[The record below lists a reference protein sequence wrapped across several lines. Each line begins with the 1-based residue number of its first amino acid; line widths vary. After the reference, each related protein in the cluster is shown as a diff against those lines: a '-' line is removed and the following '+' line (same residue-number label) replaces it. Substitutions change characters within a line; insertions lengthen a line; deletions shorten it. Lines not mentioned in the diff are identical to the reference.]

1 MGATMQL
8 DWRGI
13 YPAVTTQFMPDE
25 TLDLDGTQR
34 GIDRLIQDGVHG
46 LVMLGTVGENC
57 SLSADEKRAVVK
69 AAVEASN
76 GRVPVVSGVAEYTTE
91 LAKAYARDC
100 EQIGLDGLMVLPA
113 MVYKADSREAKAHIA
128 DTAQACG
135 LPVMIYNNPVAYGI
149 DLSPGDLVELSRV
162 DNIRAVK
169 ESSEDP
175 RRITDIINRDAGA
188 LSLVAGVDDVAL
200 ECMLLGAIGWVS
212 GLANVFPVESAR
224 LYHLLQRGEIE
235 KARSI
240 YRWMMPALH
249 MDTHPKLVQMI
260 KLAEQV
266 AGRGS
271 EIVRRPRLRL
281 EGDER
286 AGVIRT
292 IETALA
298 SRPSM

>member
-1 MGATMQL
+1 MQV

-13 YPAVTTQFMPDE
+13 YPAVTTQFTPDQN
-25 TLDLDGTQR
+25 LDLAATQAVIDG
-34 GIDRLIQDGVHG
+34 LVKDGVHG

-57 SLSADEKRAVVK
+57 SLSATEKRSVIK
-69 AAVEASN
+69 AAVEAAN
-76 GRVPVVSGVAEYTTE
+76 GRVPVISGVAEYTTE

-100 EQIGLDGLMVLPA
+100 EQAGLNGLMVLPA

-128 DTAQACG
+128 DTARACG
-135 LPVMIYNNPVAYGI
+135 LPVMIYNNLVAYGI
-149 DLSPGDLVELSRV
+149 DLSPKDLIDLAKEE
-162 DNIRAVK
+162 NIQAVK

-175 RRITDIINRDAGA
+175 RRISDIINMDASA

-200 ECMLLGAIGWVS
+200 ECMILGAIGWVS
-212 GLANVFPVESAR
+212 GFANVFPVESVR
-224 LYHLLQRGEIE
+224 LYQLLQAGEVD
-235 KARSI
+235 KAREI

-271 EIVRRPRLRL
+271 ETVRRPRLTL
-281 EGDER
+281 EGNERDE
-286 AGVIRT
+286 VIKI

-298 SRPSM
+298 NPPEI

>member
-1 MGATMQL
+1 MHV

-13 YPAVTTQFMPDE
+13 YPAVTTQLTQDGA
-25 TLDLDGTQR
+25 LDLDATQTV
-34 GIDRLIQDGVHG
+34 IDRLVHDGVHG

-69 AAVEASN
+69 AALEASN
-76 GRVPVVSGVAEYTTE
+76 GRVPVLSGVAEYTTE
-91 LAKAYARDC
+91 LAKTYARDC
-100 EQIGLDGLMVLPA
+100 ERIGLDGLMVLPA
-113 MVYKADSREAKAHIA
+113 MVYKADAREAKAHIA
-128 DTAQACG
+128 DTARACG

-149 DLSPGDLVELSRV
+149 DLSPKDLIDLSKV

-175 RRITDIINRDAGA
+175 RRITDIMNLDASA
-188 LSLVAGVDDVAL
+188 LSLVAGVDDVAM
-200 ECMLLGAIGWVS
+200 ECMILGAIGWVS
-212 GLANVFPVESAR
+212 GFANVFPAESVR
-224 LYHLLQRGEIE
+224 LYELLQAGEID
-235 KARSI
+235 KARQI

-271 EIVRRPRLRL
+271 ETVRRPRLRL
-281 EGDER
+281 EGGERDE
-286 AGVIRT
+286 VVKI

-298 SRPSM
+298 NPPAV